1 MKLTGY
7 RAFLL
12 GTARDDLPVRGIW
25 VSAPEQFRGLTV
37 QRREGVEAAA
47 GQSGVMTAAGSN
59 SGVSESN
66 GTDPVGGVL

>member
-25 VSAPEQFRGLTV
+25 FTIPEKFRGITV
-37 QRREGVEAAA
+37 QRRDDVEGAASQRA
-47 GQSGVMTAAGSN
+47 FDEGRH
-59 SGVSESN
+59 
-66 GTDPVGGVL
+66 L

>member
-25 VSAPEQFRGLTV
+25 FTIPEKFRGITV
-37 QRREGVEAAA
+37 QRRDDVEGAADQRA
-47 GQSGVMTAAGSN
+47 FEGAADLM
-59 SGVSESN
+59 GVSESN
-66 GTDPVGGVL
+66 GPHTAGKLF